1 MYNWPRVMAPLSSF
15 EAAVSSNPG
24 GHILQSYSKSVSL
37 SIVSGSLHPSG
48 IDRVVA
54 TTRLKDIWGEA
65 GEGKEREY
73 DRDYD
78 VIGLSWP
85 QEEAESTGPS
95 ALLTRIPLARHVA
108 LRLRRQ
114 KRPRCRGCCR
124 TSTPGRDST
133 AKRFAPDCA
142 MQYSSHRAT
151 VNEPLSVGAGPRH
164 DRAAHLREGLY

>member
-73 DRDYD
+73 DRGKMNVESKFEFAGSRFDER
-78 VIGLSWP
+78 LS
-85 QEEAESTGPS
+85 
-95 ALLTRIPLARHVA
+95 
-108 LRLRRQ
+108 
-114 KRPRCRGCCR
+114 
-124 TSTPGRDST
+124 STPGRDST